1 MATEQHALWPQRQK
15 WDRSQL
21 HLRKKLFQAELP
33 LEGLSSPIPGAV
45 QVAVGSFPSRRPLVG
60 FSPWEGIN
68 NSYHLFCLFYVSGTE
83 VGMVFTLFL
92 TFTTSRGTYD
102 PVSQISQTEDQ
113 K

>member
-1 MATEQHALWPQRQK
+1 M
-15 WDRSQL
+15 
-21 HLRKKLFQAELP
+21 
-33 LEGLSSPIPGAV
+33 
-45 QVAVGSFPSRRPLVG
+45 G

-92 TFTTSRGTYD
+92 TFTTSRGTHD
-102 PVSQISQTEDQ
+102 PVSQISQTGSEA